1 MHLPFAIQAHAL
13 RMSAWANEPIALA
26 QHPGSAI
33 RGAFFG
39 ALWGRFCVNKESP
52 TCAVCPLVQS
62 CPVSALVAPLR
73 DENPRGRDI
82 PRPFVIE
89 PPQFALDSGPAERTR
104 LERDAAFTFGL
115 TLFGAIV
122 KQLPYLVLAVQVME
136 QHGLGSPLEENNGR
150 RGRPRI
156 ERIECID
163 PFGEQTEA
171 LYVRG
176 EKTVRTPSLAV
187 TAEAV
192 AARAAQFPANRLT
205 VHFLTPTRLIA
216 DGQLM
221 HTPHLHVLAQR
232 LLERL
237 DALEEAYGENE
248 TSSDD
253 DERRRARHHEMGE
266 LARQVRLVANETRWV
281 DVSSYSSRQRRA
293 TPIGG
298 FVGRATYEG
307 DLAAVRELLAWG
319 EVVHVG
325 KNTVKGDGLYH
336 VEWQR

>member
-1 MHLPFAIQAHAL
+1 MFTIQAHVL
-13 RMSAWANEPIALA
+13 RMRAHANEPIVLA

-39 ALWGRFCVNKESP
+39 ALWGRFCVNKESL
-52 TCAVCPLVQS
+52 TCTTCPLVHS
-62 CPVSALVAPLR
+62 CPVSMLVAPLR

-89 PPQFALDSGPAERTR
+89 PPQFALDSGSAERTR
-104 LERDAAFTFGL
+104 LERGSTFAFGL
-115 TLFGAIV
+115 TLLGAIV
-122 KQLPYLVLAVQVME
+122 TQFPYLVLATQVME
-136 QHGLGSPLEENNGR
+136 QNGLGSPLDENRGR

-156 ERIECID
+156 ERIECVD

-171 LYVRG
+171 LYIRG
-176 EKTVRTPSLAV
+176 EKSIRTPEMAV
-187 TAEAV
+187 TAQAIANR
-192 AARAAQFPANRLT
+192 AARFPTDHLT

-216 DGQLM
+216 DGQIM
-221 HTPHLHVLAQR
+221 HTPHLNVLAQR

-237 DALEEAYGENE
+237 DALEEAYGHAGTDEESNE
-248 TSSDD
+248 S
-253 DERRRARHHEMGE
+253 RRARHHEMGE
-266 LARQVRLVANETRWV
+266 LARQVRLVANDTRWV

-298 FVGRATYEG
+298 FVGRATYDG
-307 DLAAVRELLAWG
+307 DLTALRELLAWG

-325 KNTVKGDGLYH
+325 KNTVKGDGLYR
-336 VEWQR
+336 VEW